1 MADRTDDID
10 DAVVEDGVIEDAA
23 ADRAD
28 GGSADAEPAQPDA
41 DAAEADPATAI
52 RAELDER
59 TEDLQRV
66 SAEFANYRRR
76 VDRER
81 EADRLAAR
89 ASVAAELLHLADD
102 VDRAEQHGDL
112 GDGTPLKHFADKL
125 RQTLASLKVEQFGEE
140 GEPFDPEIHEAVQDM
155 SSGDDKAL
163 GAILRKGYRMD
174 GRLLRTAMVV
184 IADAE
189 GTPDDAA
196 DAPES

>member
-10 DAVVEDGVIEDAA
+10 DAVV
-23 ADRAD
+23 
-28 GGSADAEPAQPDA
+28 DAEVIDDQDVAA
-41 DAAEADPATAI
+41 DAAGADDAQAAEAGAAPEADDPAAAV

-59 TEDLQRV
+59 TADLQRV

-81 EADRLAAR
+81 EADCLSAR
-89 ASVAAELLHLADD
+89 ASVAAELLNLADD

-112 GDGTPLKHFADKL
+112 GDGTPLRHFADKL
-125 RQTLASLKVEQFGEE
+125 RQTLASLKVEAFGEE
-140 GEPFDPEIHEAVQDM
+140 GEPFDPDVHEAVQDM

-163 GAILRKGYRMD
+163 GAVLRKGYRMD

-184 IADAE
+184 IADAPQAGDE
-189 GTPDDAA
+189 GA